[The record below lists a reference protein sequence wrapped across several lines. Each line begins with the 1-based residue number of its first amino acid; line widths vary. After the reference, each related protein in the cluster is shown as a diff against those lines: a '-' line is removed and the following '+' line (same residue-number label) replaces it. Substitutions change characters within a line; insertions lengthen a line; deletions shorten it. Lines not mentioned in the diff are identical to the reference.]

1 MFSFFLRSKLVV
13 TNLLQFIKFL
23 SRTQSL
29 FYEGENRKLSPGAVR
44 LYYVRSEPGVHIH
57 TPIGRIYRTMQPAA
71 YQRIVT
77 PYMPGRAKAAK
88 KPDIK
93 KSARQTCLTD
103 FFCTPRRTIPPGA
116 RIILFCLS
124 SGGKATHT
132 EFGAGAFAHLARLLN
147 ILRRNHIH
155 HRHTHIR
162 AVRHTFP
169 SELQHGVKRLAAVAI
184 AGNFVVLLC
193 RRLVERY
200 GNAVKMTAQQLC
212 GGLAVD

>member
-1 MFSFFLRSKLVV
+1 MFSFFLRSKLVA

-29 FYEGENRKLSPGAVR
+29 FFKGENRKLSPGAVR

-57 TPIGRIYRTMQPAA
+57 TPAGRIYRTMQPAA

-103 FFCTPRRTIPPGA
+103 FFCTPRRAIPSGA
-116 RIILFCLS
+116 LIIRFVYRPAAKLRTRNLAPVLSHTWRDFSIS
-124 SGGKATHT
+124 SGEITSTTVIRTSGQCATHSRVNCSM
-132 EFGAGAFAHLARLLN
+132 A
-147 ILRRNHIH
+147 
-155 HRHTHIR
+155 
-162 AVRHTFP
+162 
-169 SELQHGVKRLAAVAI
+169 S
-184 AGNFVVLLC
+184 
-193 RRLVERY
+193 
-200 GNAVKMTAQQLC
+200 NALPP
-212 GGLAVD
+212 